1 MENNCRGNTMNLK
14 DKFIKTFIYG
24 GLEKED
30 FDRVQESLAYN
41 NSRMLLLTALICM
54 VLFLGMFLST
64 FFSAKTASMDEL
76 RMRSRMIYVFMI
88 LICGMTIIIRQ
99 QQKQYCNRFIIIEW
113 YLFLSLLFGFAIWAG
128 TFNQPYNPSI
138 TFFVFLFALPLLI
151 IERPIRL
158 FIYLIGVS
166 MLFLVCS
173 YQTKTTDIYELDF
186 LNCLCFLYLSISF
199 SMIMM
204 IFKYN
209 EAFQK
214 IKIEEQRDRDELTGL
229 LNKAAIERE
238 VCKCLE
244 QKEKGYLL
252 MIDID
257 NFKYINDQYGHLVGD
272 AVLSAY
278 AKSFEAVFAQSSLIG
293 RFGGDEF
300 ILFVKKEHFHDVLQL
315 FEQGK
320 QILKTMINIPIQ
332 DGMPLTMS
340 AGAAFFH
347 GNEYDYRR
355 LLELADRALYEVK
368 QEGKNQIKLM
378 K

>member
-1 MENNCRGNTMNLK
+1 
-14 DKFIKTFIYG
+14 
-24 GLEKED
+24 
-30 FDRVQESLAYN
+30 
-41 NSRMLLLTALICM
+41 MLLLTALICM
-54 VLFLGMFLST
+54 VLFVAMFLST
-64 FFSAKTASMDEL
+64 FFSAKADSMDEL
-76 RMRSRMIYVFMI
+76 RMRSRLIYAFMI
-88 LICGMTIIIRQ
+88 LVCGATVIIRE
-99 QQKQYCNRFIIIEW
+99 QQKHYYNQHIIMEW
-113 YLFLSLLFGFAIWAG
+113 YLFLSILFGFAIWAG

-158 FIYLIGVS
+158 SAYLIGVS
-166 MLFLVCS
+166 VLFLVCS

-214 IKIEEQRDRDELTGL
+214 IRIEEQRDRDELTGL

-238 VCKCLE
+238 VCKSLE
-244 QKEKGYLL
+244 EKEKGYIL
-252 MIDID
+252 IVDID
-257 NFKYINDQYGHLVGD
+257 NFKQINDQYGHLVGD

-278 AKSFEAVFAQSSLIG
+278 AKSFEEVFSELSLIG

-300 ILFVKKEHFHDVLQL
+300 ILFVKIEDFDDVLQL
-315 FEQGK
+315 FEQEK
-320 QILKTMINIPIQ
+320 KVLRTMVNIPVH
-332 DGMPLTMS
+332 DGMHLTMS
-340 AGAAFFH
+340 AGAAFYN
-347 GNEYDYRR
+347 GNDYDYRR
-355 LLELADRALYEVK
+355 LLELADRALYEAK

-378 K
+378 R